1 MCGILVTI
9 PASNPNI
16 FEQALNTLIHRGPD
30 DFGIKRINNEISM
43 GHRRLSIVD
52 IDHGHQPMD
61 DSKNRYSIVFNGE
74 IYNFIEIKKEL
85 ESYGFVFKTNSD
97 TEVLLNSYIKWK
109 DNCVMKFNGMWS
121 LAIWD
126 NFKKELFLSRDRF
139 GKKPLLYSE
148 IKGKFIF
155 ASEMKAIFPFL
166 ERIEIS
172 EDFHWMKRNIF
183 LYETTSKCLVKKI
196 NRFPKGCNGIYKDG
210 KLKITRYWNTLDHL
224 HEVPKNYNDQ
234 VYQFRELLFDAC
246 KIRMRSDVPIGTA
259 LSGGLDSSAIIS
271 SMAYLSKGGIDYG
284 IKDWQQAFIASFP
297 NTPLDETKYAKIIA
311 KNVGVKENIINID
324 PIKYW
329 KNIFDYFYKFEELYI
344 TSPLPMLMTYKAVKE
359 AGVTVTLDGHGA
371 DELLIW
377 SFTRGL
383 WDNKFNINATSDIL
397 ETYLIL

>member
-1 MCGILVTI
+1 
-9 PASNPNI
+9 
-16 FEQALNTLIHRGPD
+16 
-30 DFGIKRINNEISM
+30 M

-139 GKKPLLYSE
+139 GKIPLFYSE

-172 EDFHWMKRNIF
+172 EDFH
-183 LYETTSKCLVKKI
+183 
-196 NRFPKGCNGIYKDG
+196 
-210 KLKITRYWNTLDHL
+210 
-224 HEVPKNYNDQ
+224 
-234 VYQFRELLFDAC
+234 
-246 KIRMRSDVPIGTA
+246 
-259 LSGGLDSSAIIS
+259 SG
-271 SMAYLSKGGIDYG
+271 
-284 IKDWQQAFIASFP
+284 
-297 NTPLDETKYAKIIA
+297 
-311 KNVGVKENIINID
+311 
-324 PIKYW
+324 
-329 KNIFDYFYKFEELYI
+329 
-344 TSPLPMLMTYKAVKE
+344 
-359 AGVTVTLDGHGA
+359 
-371 DELLIW
+371 
-377 SFTRGL
+377 
-383 WDNKFNINATSDIL
+383 
-397 ETYLIL
+397 

>member
-126 NFKKELFLSRDRF
+126 NFKKELFCH
-139 GKKPLLYSE
+139 E
-148 IKGKFIF
+148 ID
-155 ASEMKAIFPFL
+155 L
-166 ERIEIS
+166 EKNL
-172 EDFHWMKRNIF
+172 FF
-183 LYETTSKCLVKKI
+183 TL
-196 NRFPKGCNGIYKDG
+196 
-210 KLKITRYWNTLDHL
+210 KLKVNLYLHL
-224 HEVPKNYNDQ
+224 
-234 VYQFRELLFDAC
+234 R
-246 KIRMRSDVPIGTA
+246 
-259 LSGGLDSSAIIS
+259 
-271 SMAYLSKGGIDYG
+271 
-284 IKDWQQAFIASFP
+284 
-297 NTPLDETKYAKIIA
+297 
-311 KNVGVKENIINID
+311 
-324 PIKYW
+324 
-329 KNIFDYFYKFEELYI
+329 
-344 TSPLPMLMTYKAVKE
+344 
-359 AGVTVTLDGHGA
+359 
-371 DELLIW
+371 
-377 SFTRGL
+377 
-383 WDNKFNINATSDIL
+383 
-397 ETYLIL
+397 